1 MDIIAIIDKL
11 IDALSNSVGLALVGA
26 SFLLFAAVS
35 LLKLAIAISQKCNT
49 KAAFASKPP
58 RDAFAGK
65 TIWISGA
72 SSGYGRAL
80 ALHLSSHHDDVQL
93 ILSSRRKSVL
103 EEVAT
108 MCLAAGNGRASVKVL
123 PLDLNDFA
131 SLPSKVEEAIS
142 LFDSP
147 IDILVNNGGITTRS
161 LATNATFG
169 VDERVIRVDFLAY
182 VLLTKCLLKSC
193 WERQEMKTNP
203 IIINTTS
210 VAGKVGLPVRTA
222 YCGAKHA
229 LHGWFDALRI
239 EQSIINGKPIHIL
252 NVVLGST
259 RTNIARNAIT
269 TNPETTFGDDTVDM
283 NIESGLDPN
292 FVVERVVAAAYARQ
306 DEIWIAPRK
315 ELLALYLNQYV
326 PEMAKKLISKK
337 FAKQYAVQGKGKE
350 KKL

>member
-1 MDIIAIIDKL
+1 MEFIAIIDKL
-11 IDALSNSVGLALVGA
+11 IDALSNSIGLALVGA

-35 LLKLAIAISQKCNT
+35 LLKLAIAINRKCNT

-80 ALHLSSHHDDVQL
+80 ALHLCSHHDDVQL

-229 LHGWFDALRI
+229 LHGWFDSLRM

-269 TNPETTFGDDTVDM
+269 SNPETKFGDDTVDM

-292 FVVERVVAAAYARQ
+292 FVVERVVAVAYARQ

-315 ELLALYLNQYV
+315 ELLVLYLSQYF

-337 FAKQYAVQGKGKE
+337 FAKQYAVQGSKE

>member
-1 MDIIAIIDKL
+1 MEFIAIIDKL
-11 IDALSNSVGLALVGA
+11 IDALSNSIGLALVGA

-35 LLKLAIAISQKCNT
+35 LLKLAIAINRKCNT
-49 KAAFASKPP
+49 KATFASKPP

-80 ALHLSSHHDDVQL
+80 ALHLCSHHDDVQL

-210 VAGKVGLPVRTA
+210 VAGKIGLPVRTA

-229 LHGWFDALRI
+229 LHGWFDSLRM

-269 TNPETTFGDDTVDM
+269 SNPETKFGDDTVDM

-292 FVVERVVAAAYARQ
+292 FVVERVVAVAYARQ

-315 ELLALYLNQYV
+315 ELLVLYLSQYF

-337 FAKQYAVQGKGKE
+337 FAKQYAVQGSKE

>member
-1 MDIIAIIDKL
+1 M
-11 IDALSNSVGLALVGA
+11 
-26 SFLLFAAVS
+26 
-35 LLKLAIAISQKCNT
+35 
-49 KAAFASKPP
+49 
-58 RDAFAGK
+58 
-65 TIWISGA
+65 
-72 SSGYGRAL
+72 
-80 ALHLSSHHDDVQL
+80 
-93 ILSSRRKSVL
+93 
-103 EEVAT
+103 
-108 MCLAAGNGRASVKVL
+108 KVL

-131 SLPSKVEEAIS
+131 SLPSKVEEALS

-169 VDERVIRVDFLAY
+169 VDERVVRVDFLAY

-222 YCGAKHA
+222 YCGAKFA
-229 LHGWFDALRI
+229 LHGWFDALRM
-239 EQSIINGKPIHIL
+239 EQNIINGKPIHIL

-259 RTNIARNAIT
+259 KTNIARNAIT
-269 TNPETTFGDDTVDM
+269 TNPETKFGDDTVDM

-292 FVVERVVAAAYARQ
+292 FVVERVVAVAHARQ

-315 ELLALYLNQYV
+315 ELLVLYLSQYF

-337 FAKQYAVQGKGKE
+337 FAKQYAVQGSKD

>member
-1 MDIIAIIDKL
+1 MEIIAIIDKL

-35 LLKLAIAISQKCNT
+35 LLKLSIAISQKCNT

-80 ALHLSSHHDDVQL
+80 ALHLCSHHDDVQL

-103 EEVAT
+103 DEVAK
-108 MCLAAGNGRASVKVL
+108 MCLASGNGRASVKVL

-169 VDERVIRVDFLAY
+169 VDERVTRVDFLSY

-193 WERQEMKTNP
+193 WESQETNTNP

-229 LHGWFDALRI
+229 LHGWFDAFRI
-239 EQSIINGKPIHIL
+239 EQSIINGKPIDIL

-269 TNPETTFGDDTVDM
+269 SNPETKFGDDTVDM

-315 ELLALYLNQYV
+315 ELLVLYLSQYF

-337 FAKQYAVQGKGKE
+337 FAKQYAVQGSKE

>member
-1 MDIIAIIDKL
+1 
-11 IDALSNSVGLALVGA
+11 
-26 SFLLFAAVS
+26 
-35 LLKLAIAISQKCNT
+35 
-49 KAAFASKPP
+49 
-58 RDAFAGK
+58 
-65 TIWISGA
+65 
-72 SSGYGRAL
+72 
-80 ALHLSSHHDDVQL
+80 
-93 ILSSRRKSVL
+93 
-103 EEVAT
+103 

-210 VAGKVGLPVRTA
+210 VAGKIGLPVRTA

-229 LHGWFDALRI
+229 LHGWFDSLRM

-269 TNPETTFGDDTVDM
+269 SNPETKFGDDTVDM

-292 FVVERVVAAAYARQ
+292 FVVERVVAVAYARQ

-315 ELLALYLNQYV
+315 ELLVLYLSQYF

-337 FAKQYAVQGKGKE
+337 FAKQYAVQGSKE